1 MRRCR
6 RGAAIP
12 VPMRRNVSEI
22 SPGNGICGRRGEQS
36 VSREHAIPQK
46 TFGQPTV
53 ITTAAVENGHVDKCL
68 ELLNFLYSEEGSEIV
83 NWGVEGVSYT
93 KDADGN
99 HIWTE
104 AVTNDP
110 DYPMSDAVFKYALP
124 TLGGWPKAMS
134 YEAWGSMNLR
144 VEDQIITHKNY
155 AACDSGLDLPGF
167 ALNMEEQDT
176 YSRIITDVNTAV
188 SETYWNVVTGKKPIE
203 ELDSLLELV
212 KSMGVADAV
221 AAYQSAYSRYLER

>member
-1 MRRCR
+1 
-6 RGAAIP
+6 
-12 VPMRRNVSEI
+12 MRRNVSEI
-22 SPGNGICGRRGEQS
+22 SPGNGICGRRGEQG

-134 YEAWGSMNLR
+134 YEAWGSMNL
-144 VEDQIITHKNY
+144 VVPDQITTHKNY
-155 AACDSGLDLPGF
+155 AAGDAGLDKPGF
-167 ALNMEEQDT
+167 ALNIEEQEAT
-176 YSRIITDVNTAV
+176 NPLTEINTAV
-188 SETYWNVVTGKKPIE
+188 SEVYLSVIIGNKPIE
-203 ELDSLLELV
+203 ELDNLLKQV
-212 KSMGVADAV
+212 KGMGVEDV
-221 AAYQSAYSRYLER
+221 VNAYQSAYERYLSR